1 MYSILIADSIAPEGV
16 HILERGNRVRVDET
30 ITADALRDAIS
41 NYDALVVRSRTKVTS
56 QIIDA
61 AKRLRVI
68 GRAGVGLDNV
78 DVEAAKRR
86 SIAVVNA
93 PYSVTISVAE
103 HALGLMIALARFV
116 PQADASLRRG
126 EWTKNKFMGIELQG
140 KTLGIVG
147 LGRIGSTVAPRAIS
161 MGMRVFAFD
170 PYITRA
176 RALNFGA
183 ALIDSLDEL
192 LAASDFVSIH
202 TPLLPTTR
210 GLFSDHEF
218 AQMKQGARLIFCA
231 RGGVVDEA
239 ALLRALESGR
249 LAGAALDVFETE
261 PPGQTPLLQHPRV
274 IATPHLG
281 AMTQEAQTKAAVEVA
296 EQIIAILS
304 RPAAQG
310 NRDTGVQGNRGTGIQ
325 GNIAQPVYL
334 PT

>member
-1 MYSILIADSIAPEGV
+1 MYSILIADPIAQEGV
-16 HILERGNRVRVDET
+16 QILERAHRVRLDT
-30 ITADALRDAIS
+30 KITAAALRDAIS
-41 NYDALVVRSRTKVTS
+41 NYDALVVRSRTKVTA

-68 GRAGVGLDNV
+68 GRAGVGLDNI
-78 DVEAAKRR
+78 DVAAAQRR
-86 SIAVVNA
+86 GIHVVNA

-103 HALGLMIALARFV
+103 HTLGLMIALARFV

-126 EWTKNKFMGIELQG
+126 EWAKNQFMGVELQN

-161 MGMRVFAFD
+161 MGMRVLAYD
-170 PYITRA
+170 PYITRS

-183 ALIDSLDEL
+183 ALIDSLSEL
-192 LAASDFVSIH
+192 LSVSDFVSIH

-210 GLFSDHEF
+210 GLFSDQEF
-218 AQMKQGARLIFCA
+218 AQMKQDARLICCA

-239 ALLRALESGR
+239 ALLRALEHGR

-261 PPGQTPLLQHPRV
+261 PPGQNPLLQHPRV

-296 EQIIAILS
+296 EQVSRILNTQ
-304 RPAAQG
+304 REIVRAPALA
-310 NRDTGVQGNRGTGIQ
+310 V
-325 GNIAQPVYL
+325 AC
-334 PT
+334 